1 MVARACIYYPKRKTG
16 SGGLGSSEGGGR
28 VLMFGRSKT
37 KETAK
42 GRKQTKSESIKE
54 RRGQAKAVT
63 EMHKK

>member
-16 SGGLGSSEGGGR
+16 SGGLGSSGGGR